1 MARHAPDRMRRHL
14 AAGQAR
20 SAGQRRIGLMG
31 GSFNP
36 PHEGHLDIARQA
48 RRAGRL
54 DEIWWLV
61 SPQNPLKTTVGMAGF
76 TARLAAARRLAGATG
91 WLKVPDIETRLAAHT
106 GGRKPWVTVR
116 LLDRLAVMQP
126 RSRLIW
132 IMGADNL
139 ASFHLWYRPQQ
150 ITRLA
155 DILVLN
161 RPGFAAAALTG
172 PGRALLGRRVPAG
185 LLGRGRGRAGR
196 QTSCQTGRQ
205 RRWAFI
211 HASRNPSSATGLRAA
226 GKGL

>member
-14 AAGQAR
+14 LAGRAR
-20 SAGQRRIGLMG
+20 AAGQRRIGLMG

-36 PHEGHLDIARQA
+36 PHGGHLDIARQA
-48 RRAGRL
+48 RRAGQL

-61 SPQNPLKTTVGMAGF
+61 SPQNPLKTAAGMAGF
-76 TARLAAARRLAGATG
+76 AARLAAARQLAAGHN
-91 WLKVPDIETRLAAHT
+91 WLKVPDIEARLAALSR
-106 GGRKPWVTVR
+106 GRKPAVTVR
-116 LLDRLAVMQP
+116 LLERLAVMQP
-126 RSRLIW
+126 KSRLIW

-139 ASFHLWYRPQQ
+139 ASFHLWYQARR

-161 RPGFAAAALTG
+161 RPGYGAAALNG
-172 PGRALLGRRVPAG
+172 PGRALLGQRVPAG
-185 LLGRGRGRAGR
+185 LLGRSRA
-196 QTSCQTGRQ
+196 GRQ

-211 HASRNPSSATGLRAA
+211 HASRNPSSASGLRAA